1 MITNT
6 QVNLHTHTVLC
17 KHAVGTVKEYCSQA
31 VKDGLKV
38 LGITEH
44 SCFPDDRHPSTRMD
58 YAMLESYRQEI
69 EDAKSEFPQ
78 LTILAGLEVDY
89 DSDFPLEFYQKE
101 LKERLSLDYLI
112 TGVHFVNTDTP
123 GKYYFASASKL
134 FPPEIIRM
142 FTEKTSFLI
151 KSGLF
156 EFITHP
162 DMIAVSIDRW
172 TPEIADLFTDV
183 LQTAESYKTPLE
195 INAYGL
201 RKKEFE
207 YADGKRH
214 PYPYAP
220 FWKLAKNFDIIAT
233 VNSDAHK
240 PEDVFGNLQDAF
252 DFAEQYGITCSNA
265 AVAEKIIAKN
275 ADLA

>member
-1 MITNT
+1 MLKNS

-17 KHAVGTVKEYCSQA
+17 NHAAGTVRDYCRQA

-38 LGITEH
+38 LGFSEH
-44 SCFPDDRHPSTRMD
+44 STFPDDRMLSTRMK

-69 EDAKSEFPQ
+69 EDAKSEFPE

-101 LKERLSLDYLI
+101 LKERLDLDFMSA
-112 TGVHFVNTDTP
+112 GAHFVNRDTP
-123 GKYYFASASKL
+123 GKYYYASHTML

-156 EFITHP
+156 DFITHP
-162 DMIAVSIDRW
+162 DMIAVSIDKW
-172 TPEIADLFTDV
+172 TPEIADLFAGL
-183 LQTAESYKTPLE
+183 LQTAEKHNVPLE

-201 RKKEFE
+201 RKPQRE
-207 YADGKRH
+207 YADGIRP

-220 FWKLAKNFDIIAT
+220 FWKLASGYNISAL
-233 VNSDAHK
+233 VSSDAHK
-240 PEDVFGNLQDAF
+240 PEDVVGNLPDAF
-252 DFAEQYGITCSNA
+252 DFAEEYGITCCNA

-275 ADLA
+275 K